1 MRLTEAIRRGDNIL
15 DIAKGVAN
23 DFINLSYCKKIGSKP
38 LVGMVGEIY
47 VRLNDFANDYIIKK
61 LNTMQIEVYLS
72 PFSEWIYYTNYIN
85 YRKLIKS
92 KKFKLGFY

>member
-1 MRLTEAIRRGDNIL
+1 LHRIRAHEEREGESDRLYNDSLMRLTEAIRRGDNIL

-47 VRLNDFANDYIIKK
+47 VRLNDFANDYIIK
-61 LNTMQIEVYLS
+61 S
-72 PFSEWIYYTNYIN
+72 
-85 YRKLIKS
+85 
-92 KKFKLGFY
+92 